1 MAQLFF
7 KYGTMNSGKSIEL
20 LKTAHN
26 YREQGKEVIIMTSA
40 LDTRDGVGTVASR
53 IGLSE
58 DAIAINADDNL
69 VNVVYK
75 NAQDKDKLSCVLVDE
90 AQFLSKSN
98 VHDLCRIVDYYNMPV
113 ICYGLKTDFRG
124 ELFEGSEALLKYAD
138 KLEEIKTV
146 CANPTC
152 QRKATMNARLVD
164 GKQVTNGEQ
173 VVIGDEEYTSLCR
186 FHWKLGRLKT
196 AVMSDVD
203 NKNTPVEEIVD
214 RIGKASSK

>member
-75 NAQDKDKLSCVLVDE
+75 NAQDKDKLSCVLVD
-90 AQFLSKSN
+90 
-98 VHDLCRIVDYYNMPV
+98 
-113 ICYGLKTDFRG
+113 
-124 ELFEGSEALLKYAD
+124 
-138 KLEEIKTV
+138 
-146 CANPTC
+146 
-152 QRKATMNARLVD
+152 
-164 GKQVTNGEQ
+164 
-173 VVIGDEEYTSLCR
+173 
-186 FHWKLGRLKT
+186 
-196 AVMSDVD
+196 
-203 NKNTPVEEIVD
+203 
-214 RIGKASSK
+214 

>member
-98 VHDLCRIVDYYNMPV
+98 VHDLCRIVDYYDMPV

-152 QRKATMNARLVD
+152 QRKATMKATFQQVRKAPLLRLPTSIRHELS
-164 GKQVTNGEQ
+164 GHQLLFG
-173 VVIGDEEYTSLCR
+173 YFATSL
-186 FHWKLGRLKT
+186 FHL
-196 AVMSDVD
+196 
-203 NKNTPVEEIVD
+203 
-214 RIGKASSK
+214 